1 MEGCEEGAVVASEV
15 AVDRE
20 AERESER
27 EAEREAETE
36 ADEVEEVDADLAKD
50 EGSERCFAF
59 LVEGSSE
66 GIEARSSST
75 FRFSP
80 AAALALATLSS
91 CVSAISSTSSSSSS
105 IVARPSTSFSFLTS
119 ITPVPS
125 TPAYRSSS
133 FRARMFPLTHR
144 SQTSMSKSSEPSGD
158 SPVSE

>member
-36 ADEVEEVDADLAKD
+36 ADEVEEVDADLAED

-91 CVSAISSTSSSSSS
+91 CVSAISSASSSSSS